1 MLSFSYL
8 YPVPVTS
15 NCRKAITAKPWD
27 EAHLTQINYLKNV
40 RGTKL
45 TCAIN
50 RLKTQH
56 TSRPG
61 QGQIQT
67 KYRRFQKL
75 HLAHTRQ
82 SVVVEGLLSTN
93 ETF

>member
-1 MLSFSYL
+1 MLSFWYL
-8 YPVPVTS
+8 YLLPVTS

-27 EAHLTQINYLKNV
+27 EAYLTQINYLKNV

-50 RLKTQH
+50 RLKTQYI
-56 TSRPG
+56 SRPG
-61 QGQIQT
+61 QGQIQM

-82 SVVVEGLLSTN
+82 ATVAKRGC
-93 ETF
+93 